1 MYWNILESE
10 KFFKTKKPILAMVYH
25 EQNKKSKDDIMSN
38 NALTVVF
45 FLGKILP
52 NVNLKNMILTYAKDI

>member
-1 MYWNILESE
+1 
-10 KFFKTKKPILAMVYH
+10 
-25 EQNKKSKDDIMSN
+25 MSN

-52 NVNLKNMILTYAKDI
+52 NVNLKNMILTYAKGYFMKKMTQIFQIFMITSSR